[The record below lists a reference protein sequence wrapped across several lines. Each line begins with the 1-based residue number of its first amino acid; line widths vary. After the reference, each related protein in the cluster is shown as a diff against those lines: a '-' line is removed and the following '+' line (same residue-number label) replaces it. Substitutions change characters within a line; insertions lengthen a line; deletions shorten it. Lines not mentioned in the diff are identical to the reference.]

1 MTEGS
6 WLQQFETTRTT
17 VTLPTR
23 LLERAQAV
31 VDRGLVPSRSAAIA
45 VALDTFLNELERRE
59 IDEAFAAMADDGDY
73 RRLNEAVSE
82 AFAESDWEAI
92 QQDNA

>member
-23 LLERAQAV
+23 LLERAQEV

-45 VALDTFLNELERRE
+45 AALDTVHKDTQR
-59 IDEAFAAMADDGDY
+59 
-73 RRLNEAVSE
+73 
-82 AFAESDWEAI
+82 
-92 QQDNA
+92 